1 MKNCILR
8 GKILKLLYEVY
19 PNGLE
24 RINLIS
30 IYYQTDKVD
39 DIEKS
44 LEYLCDKKYIL
55 KKELPHPLKE
65 NEKIV
70 SYKIL
75 PLAIDLIEGTI
86 EKDSGVVIPLEA

>member
-8 GKILKLLYEVY
+8 GKILKLLSEVY

-30 IYYQTDKVD
+30 IYYQTDKVY
-39 DIEKS
+39 DIEQS
-44 LEYLCDKKYIL
+44 LAYLCAKKYIL

-75 PLAIDLIEGTI
+75 PLGIDLIEGTI

>member
-8 GKILKLLYEVY
+8 GKILKLLSEVY

-55 KKELPHPLKE
+55 
-65 NEKIV
+65 
-70 SYKIL
+70 
-75 PLAIDLIEGTI
+75 
-86 EKDSGVVIPLEA
+86 